1 MKGKTIIELTNVK
14 TKETEKLEDNN
25 LVTDV
30 VEKILTLNP
39 NGLVTN
45 INRETFY
52 PIVEKILGGIM
63 LFKDRITEDKAT
75 SFISTSNECVG
86 YAGQGEGVQDNPFQ
100 GSFNKQESK
109 ATSNG
114 YKFVWDFATSKANG
128 KISSVC
134 LTNAKAGDGYFGTKQ
149 DESTNRIILGKY
161 KYKLNSDD
169 KEMKKKYVNAVE
181 ANFEENYIVSIIPE
195 SDHLRIVKTREPLL
209 NFRLSDDLTF
219 LKEKPLK
226 ETKIRYK
233 KSYGTYGVCIYAD
246 SENYYFLKAEVRSGN
261 TNVTKLKIKKQD
273 LSFEESE
280 FTLENVSVDRL
291 GSYSL
296 EYYDYYRNIKS
307 VLRDGYVYAVN
318 NDDKYI
324 VKFAIN
330 NPVDVTKI
338 DVKFTLKTGTV
349 SNHTTGTTMYL
360 LGDMIIGTNF
370 TIDKN
375 DKVTE
380 IAQSDLSTIECIPL
394 SYGPFLLGYFGNG
407 ESSGDKYLRK
417 VLYLITPYSA
427 TINNLSKTVEKTAD
441 KTMKITYYLTGGK

>member
-1 MKGKTIIELTNVK
+1 MKGKTIIELTDVK
-14 TKETEKLEDNN
+14 TKKKEVLKDDN

-30 VEKILTLNP
+30 LEKILTLNP
-39 NGLVTN
+39 NGLLTN
-45 INRETFY
+45 INKDTFY
-52 PIVEKILGGIM
+52 PIVEKIVGGIL
-63 LFKDRITEDKAT
+63 LFKDKITEDKNT
-75 SFISTSNECVG
+75 SFVSTSNECIG
-86 YAGQGEGVQDNPFQ
+86 YAGQVEGVQENPLQ

-114 YKFVWDFATSKANG
+114 YKFVWDFGTSKANG

-134 LTNAKAGDGYFGTKQ
+134 LTNAKAGGGYFGTKSNG
-149 DESTNRIILGKY
+149 ETNRIKLGEDKY
-161 KYKLNSDD
+161 FIKNTDT
-169 KEMKKKYVNAVE
+169 EMKKKYVNVVE
-181 ANFEENYIVSIIPE
+181 ANFEENYIVSIVPE
-195 SDHLRIVKTREPLL
+195 SDHLRIIKSREPLL
-209 NFRLSDDLTF
+209 NFRLDDSLSF
-219 LKEKPLK
+219 LNEKNTT
-226 ETKIRYK
+226 ETKIKYK
-233 KSYGTYGVCIYAD
+233 KSYGTYGVCIYVDA
-246 SENYYFLKAEVRSGN
+246 ENYYLLKTSTSGGN
-261 TNVTKLKIKKQD
+261 TNVTKLKINKANN
-273 LSFEESE
+273 SIEETE
-280 FTLENVSVDRL
+280 FTLENVKIENI

-296 EYYDYYRNIKS
+296 DYDYYRTIKS
-307 VLRDGYVYAVN
+307 VLRGGYVYAVST
-318 NDDKYI
+318 DEKYV

-338 DVKFTLKTGTV
+338 EPKFTLKTGSV
-349 SNHTTGTTMYL
+349 SSHTTGCGMYI

-394 SYGPFLLGYFGNG
+394 SYGPFLLGYFANG

>member
-1 MKGKTIIELTNVK
+1 MKGKTIIELIDVK
-14 TKETEKLEDNN
+14 TKKKEILKDDN

-30 VEKILTLNP
+30 LEKILTLNP
-39 NGLVTN
+39 NGLLTN
-45 INRETFY
+45 INKDTFY
-52 PIVEKILGGIM
+52 PIVEKIVGGIL
-63 LFKDRITEDKAT
+63 LFKDKITEDKNT
-75 SFISTSNECVG
+75 SFVSTSNECIG
-86 YAGQGEGVQDNPFQ
+86 YAGQVEGVQENPLQ

-114 YKFVWDFATSKANG
+114 YKFVWDFGTSKANG

-134 LTNAKAGDGYFGTKQ
+134 LTNAKAGGGYFGTKSNG
-149 DESTNRIILGKY
+149 ETNRIKLGEDKY
-161 KYKLNSDD
+161 LIKNTDT
-169 KEMKKKYVNAVE
+169 EMKKKYVNVVE
-181 ANFEENYIVSIIPE
+181 ANFEENYIVSIVPE
-195 SDHLRIVKTREPLL
+195 SDHLRIIKSREPLL
-209 NFRLSDDLTF
+209 NFRLDDSLSF
-219 LKEKPLK
+219 LNEKNMT
-226 ETKIRYK
+226 ETKIKYK
-233 KSYGTYGVCIYAD
+233 KSYGTYGVCIYVDA
-246 SENYYFLKAEVRSGN
+246 ENYYLLKTSTSGGN
-261 TNVTKLKIKKQD
+261 TNVTKLKINKANN
-273 LSFEESE
+273 SIEETE
-280 FTLENVSVDRL
+280 FTLENVKIENI

-296 EYYDYYRNIKS
+296 DYDYYRTIKS
-307 VLRDGYVYAVN
+307 VLRGGYVYAVST
-318 NDDKYI
+318 DEKYI

-338 DVKFTLKTGTV
+338 EPKFTLKTGSV
-349 SNHTTGTTMYL
+349 SSHTTGCGMYI

-394 SYGPFLLGYFGNG
+394 SYGPFLLGYFANG

>member
-1 MKGKTIIELTNVK
+1 MKGKTIIELTDVK
-14 TKETEKLEDNN
+14 TKKKEVLKDGN

-30 VEKILTLNP
+30 LEKILTLNP
-39 NGLVTN
+39 NGLLTN
-45 INRETFY
+45 INKDTFY
-52 PIVEKILGGIM
+52 PIVEKIVGGIL
-63 LFKDRITEDKAT
+63 LFKDKITEDKNT
-75 SFISTSNECVG
+75 SFVTTSNECIG
-86 YAGQGEGVQDNPFQ
+86 YAGQVEGVQENSLQ

-114 YKFVWDFATSKANG
+114 YKFVWDFGTSKANG

-134 LTNAKAGDGYFGTKQ
+134 LTNAKAGGGYFGTKSNG
-149 DESTNRIILGKY
+149 ETNRIKLGEDKY
-161 KYKLNSDD
+161 LIKNTDT
-169 KEMKKKYVNAVE
+169 EMKKKYVNVVE
-181 ANFEENYIVSIIPE
+181 ANFEENYIVSIVPE
-195 SDHLRIVKTREPLL
+195 SDHLRIIKSREPLL
-209 NFRLSDDLTF
+209 NFRLDDSLSF
-219 LKEKPLK
+219 LNEKNIT
-226 ETKIRYK
+226 ETKIKYK
-233 KSYGTYGVCIYAD
+233 KSYGTYGVCIYVD
-246 SENYYFLKAEVRSGN
+246 TENYYLLKTSTSGGN
-261 TNVTKLKIKKQD
+261 TNVTKLKINKANN
-273 LSFEESE
+273 SIEETE
-280 FTLENVSVDRL
+280 FTLENVKIENI
-291 GSYSL
+291 GGYSL
-296 EYYDYYRNIKS
+296 DYDYYRTIKS
-307 VLRDGYVYAVN
+307 VLRGGYVYAVST
-318 NDDKYI
+318 DEKYV

-338 DVKFTLKTGTV
+338 EPKFTLKTGSV
-349 SNHTTGTTMYL
+349 SSHTTGCGMYI

-394 SYGPFLLGYFGNG
+394 SYGPFLLGYFANG

>member
-1 MKGKTIIELTNVK
+1 MKGKTIIELTDVK
-14 TKETEKLEDNN
+14 TKKKEVLKDDN

-30 VEKILTLNP
+30 LEKILTLNP
-39 NGLVTN
+39 NGLLTN
-45 INRETFY
+45 INKDTFY
-52 PIVEKILGGIM
+52 PIVEKIVGGIL
-63 LFKDRITEDKAT
+63 LFKDKITEDKNT
-75 SFISTSNECVG
+75 SFVSTSNECIG
-86 YAGQGEGVQDNPFQ
+86 YAGQVEGVQENPLQ

-114 YKFVWDFATSKANG
+114 YKFVWDFGTSKANG

-134 LTNAKAGDGYFGTKQ
+134 LTNAKAGGGYFGIKSNG
-149 DESTNRIILGKY
+149 ETNRIKLGEDKY
-161 KYKLNSDD
+161 LIKNTDT
-169 KEMKKKYVNAVE
+169 EMKKKYVNVVE
-181 ANFEENYIVSIIPE
+181 ANFEENYIVSIVPE
-195 SDHLRIVKTREPLL
+195 SDHLRIIKSREPLL
-209 NFRLSDDLTF
+209 NFRLDDSLSF
-219 LKEKPLK
+219 LNEKNIT
-226 ETKIRYK
+226 ETKIKYK
-233 KSYGTYGVCIYAD
+233 KSYGTYGVCIYVDA
-246 SENYYFLKAEVRSGN
+246 ENYYLLKTSTSGGN
-261 TNVTKLKIKKQD
+261 TNVTKLKINKANN
-273 LSFEESE
+273 SIEETE
-280 FTLENVSVDRL
+280 FILENVKIENI

-296 EYYDYYRNIKS
+296 DYDYYRTIKS
-307 VLRDGYVYAVN
+307 VLRGGYVYAVST
-318 NDDKYI
+318 DEKYV

-338 DVKFTLKTGTV
+338 EPKFTLKTGSV
-349 SNHTTGTTMYL
+349 SSHTTGCGMYI

-394 SYGPFLLGYFGNG
+394 SYGPFLLGYFANG

>member
-1 MKGKTIIELTNVK
+1 MKGKTIIELTDVK
-14 TKETEKLEDNN
+14 TKKKEVLKDGN

-30 VEKILTLNP
+30 LEKILTLNP
-39 NGLVTN
+39 NGLLTN
-45 INRETFY
+45 INKDTFY
-52 PIVEKILGGIM
+52 PVVEKIVGGIL
-63 LFKDRITEDKAT
+63 LFKDKITEDKNT
-75 SFISTSNECVG
+75 SFVSTSNECIG
-86 YAGQGEGVQDNPFQ
+86 YAGQVEGVQENSLQ

-114 YKFVWDFATSKANG
+114 YKFVWDFGTSKANG

-134 LTNAKAGDGYFGTKQ
+134 LTNAKAGGGYFGTKSN
-149 DESTNRIILGKY
+149 DETNRIKLGEDKY
-161 KYKLNSDD
+161 LIKNTDT
-169 KEMKKKYVNAVE
+169 EMKKKYVNVVE
-181 ANFEENYIVSIIPE
+181 ANFEENYIVSIVPE
-195 SDHLRIVKTREPLL
+195 SDYLRIIKSREPLL
-209 NFRLSDDLTF
+209 NFKLDDSLSF
-219 LKEKPLK
+219 LNEKNIT
-226 ETKIRYK
+226 ETKIKYK
-233 KSYGTYGVCIYAD
+233 KSYGTYGVCIYVDA
-246 SENYYFLKAEVRSGN
+246 ENYYLLKTSTSGGN
-261 TNVTKLKIKKQD
+261 TNVTKLKINKANN
-273 LSFEESE
+273 SIEETE
-280 FTLENVSVDRL
+280 FTLENVKIENI

-296 EYYDYYRNIKS
+296 DYDYYRTIKS
-307 VLRDGYVYAVN
+307 VLRGGYVYAVST
-318 NDDKYI
+318 DEKYV

-338 DVKFTLKTGTV
+338 EPKFTLKTGSV
-349 SNHTTGTTMYL
+349 SSHTTGCGMYI

-394 SYGPFLLGYFGNG
+394 SYGPFLLGYFANG

>member
-1 MKGKTIIELTNVK
+1 MKGKTIIELTDVK
-14 TKETEKLEDNN
+14 TKKKEVLKDYN

-30 VEKILTLNP
+30 LEKILTLNP
-39 NGLVTN
+39 NGLLTN
-45 INRETFY
+45 INKDTFY
-52 PIVEKILGGIM
+52 PIVEKIVGGIL
-63 LFKDRITEDKAT
+63 LFKDKITEDKNT
-75 SFISTSNECVG
+75 SFVSTSNECIG
-86 YAGQGEGVQDNPFQ
+86 YAGQVEGVQENPLQ

-114 YKFVWDFATSKANG
+114 YKFVWDFGTSKANG

-134 LTNAKAGDGYFGTKQ
+134 LTNAKAGGGYFGTKSNG
-149 DESTNRIILGKY
+149 ETNRIKLGEDKY
-161 KYKLNSDD
+161 LIKNTDT
-169 KEMKKKYVNAVE
+169 EMKKKYVNVVE
-181 ANFEENYIVSIIPE
+181 ANFEENYIVSIVPE
-195 SDHLRIVKTREPLL
+195 SDYLRIIKSREPLL
-209 NFRLSDDLTF
+209 NFRLDDSLSF
-219 LKEKPLK
+219 LAEKNIT
-226 ETKIRYK
+226 ETKIKYK
-233 KSYGTYGVCIYAD
+233 KSYGTYGVCIYVDA
-246 SENYYFLKAEVRSGN
+246 ENYYLLKTSTSGGN
-261 TNVTKLKIKKQD
+261 TNVTKLKIKKANN
-273 LSFEESE
+273 STEETE
-280 FTLENVSVDRL
+280 FTLENVKIENI

-296 EYYDYYRNIKS
+296 DYDYYRTIKS
-307 VLRDGYVYAVN
+307 VLRGGYVYAVST
-318 NDDKYI
+318 DEKYV

-338 DVKFTLKTGTV
+338 EPKFTLKTGSV
-349 SNHTTGTTMYL
+349 SSHTTGCGMYI

-380 IAQSDLSTIECIPL
+380 IAQSDLSTVECIPL
-394 SYGPFLLGYFGNG
+394 SYGPFLLGYFANG

>member
-1 MKGKTIIELTNVK
+1 MKGKTIIELIDVK
-14 TKETEKLEDNN
+14 TKKKEVLKDDN

-30 VEKILTLNP
+30 LEKILTLNP
-39 NGLVTN
+39 NGLLTN
-45 INRETFY
+45 INKDTFY
-52 PIVEKILGGIM
+52 PIVEKIVGGIL
-63 LFKDRITEDKAT
+63 LFKDKITEDKNT
-75 SFISTSNECVG
+75 SFVSTSNECIG
-86 YAGQGEGVQDNPFQ
+86 YAGQVEGVQENPLQ

-114 YKFVWDFATSKANG
+114 YKFVWDFGTSKANG

-134 LTNAKAGDGYFGTKQ
+134 LTNAKAGGGYFGTKSNG
-149 DESTNRIILGKY
+149 ETNRIRLGEDKY
-161 KYKLNSDD
+161 LIKDTD
-169 KEMKKKYVNAVE
+169 TEMKKKYVNVVE
-181 ANFEENYIVSIIPE
+181 ANFEENYIVSIVPE
-195 SDHLRIVKTREPLL
+195 SDHLRIIKSREPLL
-209 NFRLSDDLTF
+209 NFRLDDSLSF
-219 LKEKPLK
+219 LSEKNIT
-226 ETKIRYK
+226 ETKIKYK
-233 KSYGTYGVCIYAD
+233 KSYGTYGVCIYVDA
-246 SENYYFLKAEVRSGN
+246 ENYYLLKTSTSGGN
-261 TNVTKLKIKKQD
+261 TNVTKLKINKANN
-273 LSFEESE
+273 SIEETE
-280 FTLENVSVDRL
+280 FTLENVKIENI

-296 EYYDYYRNIKS
+296 DYDYYRTIKS
-307 VLRDGYVYAVN
+307 VLRGGYVYAVST
-318 NDDKYI
+318 DEKYV

-338 DVKFTLKTGTV
+338 EPKFTLKTGSV
-349 SNHTTGTTMYL
+349 SSHTTGCGMYI

-394 SYGPFLLGYFGNG
+394 SYGPFLLGYFANG

>member
-1 MKGKTIIELTNVK
+1 MKGKTIIELTDVK
-14 TKETEKLEDNN
+14 TKKKEVLKDDN

-30 VEKILTLNP
+30 LEKILTLNP
-39 NGLVTN
+39 NGLLTN
-45 INRETFY
+45 INKDTFY
-52 PIVEKILGGIM
+52 PIVEKIVGGIL
-63 LFKDRITEDKAT
+63 LFKDKITEDKNT
-75 SFISTSNECVG
+75 SFVSTSNECIG
-86 YAGQGEGVQDNPFQ
+86 YAGQVEGVQENPLQ

-114 YKFVWDFATSKANG
+114 YKFVWDFGTSKANG

-134 LTNAKAGDGYFGTKQ
+134 LTNAKAGGGYFGTKSNG
-149 DESTNRIILGKY
+149 ETNRIKLGEDKY
-161 KYKLNSDD
+161 LIKNTDT
-169 KEMKKKYVNAVE
+169 EMKKKYVNVVE
-181 ANFEENYIVSIIPE
+181 ANFEENYIVSIVPE
-195 SDHLRIVKTREPLL
+195 SDHLRIIKSREPLL
-209 NFRLSDDLTF
+209 NFRLDDSLSF
-219 LKEKPLK
+219 LAEKNIT
-226 ETKIRYK
+226 ETKIKYK
-233 KSYGTYGVCIYAD
+233 KSYGTYGVCIYVDA
-246 SENYYFLKAEVRSGN
+246 ENYYLLKTSTNGGN
-261 TNVTKLKIKKQD
+261 TNVTKLKINKANN
-273 LSFEESE
+273 SIEETE
-280 FTLENVSVDRL
+280 FTLENVKIENI
-291 GSYSL
+291 GAYSL
-296 EYYDYYRNIKS
+296 DYDYYRTIKS
-307 VLRDGYVYAVN
+307 VLRGGYVYAVST
-318 NDDKYI
+318 DEKYV

-338 DVKFTLKTGTV
+338 EPKFTLKTGSV
-349 SNHTTGTTMYL
+349 SSHTTGCGMYI

-394 SYGPFLLGYFGNG
+394 SYGPFLLGYFANG

>member
-1 MKGKTIIELTNVK
+1 MKGKTIIELTDVK
-14 TKETEKLEDNN
+14 TKKKEVLKDDN

-30 VEKILTLNP
+30 LEKILTLNP
-39 NGLVTN
+39 NGLLTN
-45 INRETFY
+45 INKDTFY
-52 PIVEKILGGIM
+52 PIVEKIVGGIL
-63 LFKDRITEDKAT
+63 LFKDKITEDKNT
-75 SFISTSNECVG
+75 SFVSTSNECIG
-86 YAGQGEGVQDNPFQ
+86 YAGQVEGVQENPLQ

-114 YKFVWDFATSKANG
+114 YKFVWDFGTSKANG

-134 LTNAKAGDGYFGTKQ
+134 LTNAKAGGGYFGTKSNG
-149 DESTNRIILGKY
+149 ETNRIKLGEDKY
-161 KYKLNSDD
+161 LIKNTDT
-169 KEMKKKYVNAVE
+169 EMKKKYVNVVE
-181 ANFEENYIVSIIPE
+181 ANFEENYIVSIVPE
-195 SDHLRIVKTREPLL
+195 SDNLRIIKSREPLL
-209 NFRLSDDLTF
+209 NFRLDDSLSF
-219 LKEKPLK
+219 LDEKNIT
-226 ETKIRYK
+226 ETKIKYK
-233 KSYGTYGVCIYAD
+233 KSYGTYGVCIYVDA
-246 SENYYFLKAEVRSGN
+246 ENYYLLKTSTSGGN
-261 TNVTKLKIKKQD
+261 TNVTKLKINKANN
-273 LSFEESE
+273 SIEETE
-280 FTLENVSVDRL
+280 FTLENVKIENI

-296 EYYDYYRNIKS
+296 DYDYYRTIKS
-307 VLRDGYVYAVN
+307 VLRGGYVYAVST
-318 NDDKYI
+318 DEKYV

-338 DVKFTLKTGTV
+338 EPKFTLKTGSV
-349 SNHTTGTTMYL
+349 SSHTTGCGMYI

-375 DKVTE
+375 DTVTE

-394 SYGPFLLGYFGNG
+394 SYGPFLLGYFANG

>member
-1 MKGKTIIELTNVK
+1 MKGKTIIELTDVK
-14 TKETEKLEDNN
+14 TKKKEVLKDGN

-30 VEKILTLNP
+30 LEKILTLNP
-39 NGLVTN
+39 NGLLTN
-45 INRETFY
+45 INKDTFY
-52 PIVEKILGGIM
+52 PVVEKIVGGIL
-63 LFKDRITEDKAT
+63 LFKDKITEDKNT
-75 SFISTSNECVG
+75 SFVSTSNECIG
-86 YAGQGEGVQDNPFQ
+86 YAGQVEGVQENSLQ

-114 YKFVWDFATSKANG
+114 YKFVWDFGTSKANG

-134 LTNAKAGDGYFGTKQ
+134 LTNAKAGGGYFGTKSNG
-149 DESTNRIILGKY
+149 ETNRIKLGEDKY
-161 KYKLNSDD
+161 LIKNTDT
-169 KEMKKKYVNAVE
+169 EMKKKYVNVVE
-181 ANFEENYIVSIIPE
+181 ANFEENYIVSIVPE
-195 SDHLRIVKTREPLL
+195 SDYLRIIKSREPLL
-209 NFRLSDDLTF
+209 NFKLDDSLSF
-219 LKEKPLK
+219 LNEKNIT
-226 ETKIRYK
+226 ETKIKYK
-233 KSYGTYGVCIYAD
+233 KSYGTYGVCIYVDA
-246 SENYYFLKAEVRSGN
+246 ENYYLLKTSTSGGN
-261 TNVTKLKIKKQD
+261 TNVTKLKINKANN
-273 LSFEESE
+273 SIEETE
-280 FTLENVSVDRL
+280 FTLENVKIENI

-296 EYYDYYRNIKS
+296 DYDYYRTIKS
-307 VLRDGYVYAVN
+307 VLRGGYVYAVST
-318 NDDKYI
+318 DEKYV

-338 DVKFTLKTGTV
+338 EPKFTLKTGSV
-349 SNHTTGTTMYL
+349 SSHTTGCGMYI

-394 SYGPFLLGYFGNG
+394 SYGPFLLGYFANG

>member
-1 MKGKTIIELTNVK
+1 MKGKTIIELTDVK
-14 TKETEKLEDNN
+14 TKKKEVLKDGN

-30 VEKILTLNP
+30 LEKILTLNP
-39 NGLVTN
+39 NGLLTN
-45 INRETFY
+45 INKDTFY
-52 PIVEKILGGIM
+52 PIVEKIVGGIL
-63 LFKDRITEDKAT
+63 LFKDKITEDKNT
-75 SFISTSNECVG
+75 SFVTTSNECIG
-86 YAGQGEGVQDNPFQ
+86 YAGQVEGVQENSLQ

-114 YKFVWDFATSKANG
+114 YKFVWDFGTSKANG

-134 LTNAKAGDGYFGTKQ
+134 LTNAKAGGGYFGTKSNG
-149 DESTNRIILGKY
+149 ETNRIKLGEDKY
-161 KYKLNSDD
+161 LIKNTDT
-169 KEMKKKYVNAVE
+169 EMKKKYVNVVE
-181 ANFEENYIVSIIPE
+181 ANFEENYIVSIVPE
-195 SDHLRIVKTREPLL
+195 SDYLRIIKSREPLL
-209 NFRLSDDLTF
+209 NFRLDDSLSF
-219 LKEKPLK
+219 LNEKNIT
-226 ETKIRYK
+226 ETKIKYK
-233 KSYGTYGVCIYAD
+233 KSYGTYGVCVYVEA
-246 SENYYFLKAEVRSGN
+246 ENYYLLKTSTSGGN
-261 TNVTKLKIKKQD
+261 TNVTKLKINKANN
-273 LSFEESE
+273 SIEETE
-280 FTLENVSVDRL
+280 FTLENVKIENI

-296 EYYDYYRNIKS
+296 DYDYYRTIKS
-307 VLRDGYVYAVN
+307 VLRGGYVYAVST
-318 NDDKYI
+318 DEKYV

-338 DVKFTLKTGTV
+338 EPKFTLKTGSV
-349 SNHTTGTTMYL
+349 SSHTTGCGMYI

-394 SYGPFLLGYFGNG
+394 SYGPFLLGYFANG

>member
-1 MKGKTIIELTNVK
+1 MKGKTIIELTDVK
-14 TKETEKLEDNN
+14 TKKKEVLKDDN

-30 VEKILTLNP
+30 LEKILTLNP
-39 NGLVTN
+39 NGLLTN
-45 INRETFY
+45 INKDTFY
-52 PIVEKILGGIM
+52 PIVEKIVGGIL
-63 LFKDRITEDKAT
+63 LFKDKITEDKNT
-75 SFISTSNECVG
+75 SFVSTSNECIG
-86 YAGQGEGVQDNPFQ
+86 YAGQVEGVQENPLQ

-114 YKFVWDFATSKANG
+114 YKFVWDFGTSKANG

-134 LTNAKAGDGYFGTKQ
+134 LTNAKAGGGYFGTKS
-149 DESTNRIILGKY
+149 DGKTNRIKLGEDKY
-161 KYKLNSDD
+161 LIKNTDT
-169 KEMKKKYVNAVE
+169 EMKKKYVNVVE
-181 ANFEENYIVSIIPE
+181 ANFEENYIVSIVPE
-195 SDHLRIVKTREPLL
+195 SDHLRIIKSREPLL
-209 NFRLSDDLTF
+209 NFRLDDSLSF
-219 LKEKPLK
+219 LNEKNIT
-226 ETKIRYK
+226 ETKIKYK
-233 KSYGTYGVCIYAD
+233 KSYGTYGVCIYVDA
-246 SENYYFLKAEVRSGN
+246 ENYYLLKTSTSGGN
-261 TNVTKLKIKKQD
+261 TNVTKLKINKANN
-273 LSFEESE
+273 SIEETE
-280 FTLENVSVDRL
+280 FTLENVKIENI

-296 EYYDYYRNIKS
+296 DYDYYRTIKS
-307 VLRDGYVYAVN
+307 VLRGGYVYAVST
-318 NDDKYI
+318 DEKYV

-338 DVKFTLKTGTV
+338 EPKFTLKTGSV
-349 SNHTTGTTMYL
+349 SSHTTGCGMYI

-394 SYGPFLLGYFGNG
+394 SYGPFLLGYFANG

>member
-1 MKGKTIIELTNVK
+1 MKGKTIIELTDVK
-14 TKETEKLEDNN
+14 TKKKEVLKDDN

-30 VEKILTLNP
+30 LEKILTLNP
-39 NGLVTN
+39 NGLLTN
-45 INRETFY
+45 INKDTFY
-52 PIVEKILGGIM
+52 PIVEKIVGGIL
-63 LFKDRITEDKAT
+63 LFKDKITEDKNT
-75 SFISTSNECVG
+75 SFISTSNECIG
-86 YAGQGEGVQDNPFQ
+86 YAGQVEGVQENPLQ

-114 YKFVWDFATSKANG
+114 YKFVWDFGTSKANG

-134 LTNAKAGDGYFGTKQ
+134 LTNAKAGGGYFGTKSNG
-149 DESTNRIILGKY
+149 ETNRIKLGEDKY
-161 KYKLNSDD
+161 LIKDTD
-169 KEMKKKYVNAVE
+169 TEMKKKYVNVVE
-181 ANFEENYIVSIIPE
+181 ANFEENYIVSIVPE
-195 SDHLRIVKTREPLL
+195 SDHLRIIKSREPLL
-209 NFRLSDDLTF
+209 NFRLDDSLSF
-219 LKEKPLK
+219 LDEKNIT
-226 ETKIRYK
+226 ETKIKYK
-233 KSYGTYGVCIYAD
+233 KSYGTYGVCIYVDA
-246 SENYYFLKAEVRSGN
+246 ENYYLLKTSTSGGN
-261 TNVTKLKIKKQD
+261 TNVTKLKINKANN
-273 LSFEESE
+273 SIEETE
-280 FTLENVSVDRL
+280 FTLENVKIENI
-291 GSYSL
+291 GGYSL
-296 EYYDYYRNIKS
+296 DYDYYRTIKS
-307 VLRDGYVYAVN
+307 VLRGGYVYAVST
-318 NDDKYI
+318 DEKYI

-338 DVKFTLKTGTV
+338 EPKFTLKTGSV
-349 SNHTTGTTMYL
+349 SSHTTGCGMYI

-394 SYGPFLLGYFGNG
+394 SYGPFLLGYFANG

>member
-1 MKGKTIIELTNVK
+1 MKGKTIIELTDVK
-14 TKETEKLEDNN
+14 TKKKEVLKDDN

-30 VEKILTLNP
+30 LEKILTLNP
-39 NGLVTN
+39 NGLLTN
-45 INRETFY
+45 INKDAFY
-52 PIVEKILGGIM
+52 PIVEKIVGGIL
-63 LFKDRITEDKAT
+63 LFKDKITEDKNT
-75 SFISTSNECVG
+75 SFVSTSNECIG
-86 YAGQGEGVQDNPFQ
+86 YAGQVEGVQENPLQ

-114 YKFVWDFATSKANG
+114 YKFVWDFGTSKANG

-134 LTNAKAGDGYFGTKQ
+134 LTNAKAGGGYFGTKSNG
-149 DESTNRIILGKY
+149 ETNRIKLGEDKY
-161 KYKLNSDD
+161 LIKNTDT
-169 KEMKKKYVNAVE
+169 EMKKKYVNVVE
-181 ANFEENYIVSIIPE
+181 ANFEENYIVSIVPE
-195 SDHLRIVKTREPLL
+195 SDHLRIIKSREPLL
-209 NFRLSDDLTF
+209 NFRLDDSLSF
-219 LKEKPLK
+219 LNEKNIT
-226 ETKIRYK
+226 ETKIKYK
-233 KSYGTYGVCIYAD
+233 KSYGTYGVCVYVDA
-246 SENYYFLKAEVRSGN
+246 ENYYLLKTSTSGGN
-261 TNVTKLKIKKQD
+261 TNVTKLKINKANN
-273 LSFEESE
+273 SIEETE
-280 FTLENVSVDRL
+280 FTLENVKIENI

-296 EYYDYYRNIKS
+296 DYDYYRTIKS
-307 VLRDGYVYAVN
+307 VLRGGYVYAVST
-318 NDDKYI
+318 DEKYV

-338 DVKFTLKTGTV
+338 EPKFTLKTGSV
-349 SNHTTGTTMYL
+349 SSHTTGCGMYI

-380 IAQSDLSTIECIPL
+380 IVQSDLSTIECIPL
-394 SYGPFLLGYFGNG
+394 SYGPFLLGYFANG

>member
-1 MKGKTIIELTNVK
+1 MKGKTIIELIDVK
-14 TKETEKLEDNN
+14 TKKKEVLKEDN

-30 VEKILTLNP
+30 LEKILTLNP
-39 NGLVTN
+39 NGLLTN
-45 INRETFY
+45 INKDTFY
-52 PIVEKILGGIM
+52 PIVEKIVGGIL
-63 LFKDRITEDKAT
+63 LFKDKITEDKNT
-75 SFISTSNECVG
+75 SFVSTSNECIG
-86 YAGQGEGVQDNPFQ
+86 YAGQVEGVQENPLQ

-114 YKFVWDFATSKANG
+114 YKFVWDFGTSKANG

-134 LTNAKAGDGYFGTKQ
+134 LTNAKAGGGYFGTKSNG
-149 DESTNRIILGKY
+149 ETNRIKLGEDKY
-161 KYKLNSDD
+161 LIKNTDT
-169 KEMKKKYVNAVE
+169 EMKKKYVNVVE
-181 ANFEENYIVSIIPE
+181 ANFEENYIVSIVPE
-195 SDHLRIVKTREPLL
+195 SDYLRIIKSREPLL
-209 NFRLSDDLTF
+209 NFRLDDSLSF
-219 LKEKPLK
+219 LDEKNIT
-226 ETKIRYK
+226 ETKIKYK
-233 KSYGTYGVCIYAD
+233 KSYGTYGVCIYVDA
-246 SENYYFLKAEVRSGN
+246 ENYYLLKTSTSGGN
-261 TNVTKLKIKKQD
+261 TNVTKLKINKANN
-273 LSFEESE
+273 SIEETE
-280 FTLENVSVDRL
+280 FTLENVKIENI
-291 GSYSL
+291 GGYSL
-296 EYYDYYRNIKS
+296 DYDYYRTIKS
-307 VLRDGYVYAVN
+307 VLRGGYVYAVST
-318 NDDKYI
+318 DEKYI

-338 DVKFTLKTGTV
+338 EAKFTLKTGSV
-349 SNHTTGTTMYL
+349 SSHTTGCGMYI

-394 SYGPFLLGYFGNG
+394 SYGPFLLGYFANG

>member
-1 MKGKTIIELTNVK
+1 MKGKTIIELTDVK
-14 TKETEKLEDNN
+14 TKKKEVLKDDN

-30 VEKILTLNP
+30 LEKILTLNP
-39 NGLVTN
+39 NGLLTN
-45 INRETFY
+45 INKDTFY
-52 PIVEKILGGIM
+52 PIVEKIVGGIL
-63 LFKDRITEDKAT
+63 LFKDKITEDKNT
-75 SFISTSNECVG
+75 SFVSTSNECIG
-86 YAGQGEGVQDNPFQ
+86 YAGQVEGVQENPLQ

-114 YKFVWDFATSKANG
+114 YKFVWDFGTSKANG

-134 LTNAKAGDGYFGTKQ
+134 LTNAKAGGGYFGTKSNG
-149 DESTNRIILGKY
+149 ETNRIKLGEDKY
-161 KYKLNSDD
+161 LIKDTD
-169 KEMKKKYVNAVE
+169 TEMKKKYVNVVE
-181 ANFEENYIVSIIPE
+181 SNFEENYIVSIVPE
-195 SDHLRIVKTREPLL
+195 SDHLRIIKSREPLL
-209 NFRLSDDLTF
+209 NFRLDDSLSF
-219 LKEKPLK
+219 LAEKNIT
-226 ETKIRYK
+226 ETKIKYK
-233 KSYGTYGVCIYAD
+233 KSYGTYGVCIYVDA
-246 SENYYFLKAEVRSGN
+246 ENYYLLKTSTSGGN
-261 TNVTKLKIKKQD
+261 TNVTKLKINKANN
-273 LSFEESE
+273 SIEETE
-280 FTLENVSVDRL
+280 FTLENVKIENI
-291 GSYSL
+291 GAYSL
-296 EYYDYYRNIKS
+296 DYDYYRTIKS
-307 VLRDGYVYAVN
+307 VLRGGYVYAVST
-318 NDDKYI
+318 DEKYV

-338 DVKFTLKTGTV
+338 EPKFTLKTGSV
-349 SNHTTGTTMYL
+349 SSHTTGCGMYI

-394 SYGPFLLGYFGNG
+394 SYGPFLLGYFANG

>member
-1 MKGKTIIELTNVK
+1 MKGKTIIELTDVK
-14 TKETEKLEDNN
+14 TKKKEVLKDDN

-30 VEKILTLNP
+30 LEKILTLNP
-39 NGLVTN
+39 NGLLTN
-45 INRETFY
+45 INKDTFY
-52 PIVEKILGGIM
+52 PIVENIVGGIL
-63 LFKDRITEDKAT
+63 LFKDKITEDKNT
-75 SFISTSNECVG
+75 SFVSTSNECIG
-86 YAGQGEGVQDNPFQ
+86 YAGQVEGVQENPLQ

-114 YKFVWDFATSKANG
+114 YKFVWDFGTSKANG

-134 LTNAKAGDGYFGTKQ
+134 LTNAKAGGGYFGTKSNG
-149 DESTNRIILGKY
+149 ETNRIKLGEDKY
-161 KYKLNSDD
+161 LIKNTDT
-169 KEMKKKYVNAVE
+169 EMKKKYVNVVE
-181 ANFEENYIVSIIPE
+181 ANFEENYIVSIVPE
-195 SDHLRIVKTREPLL
+195 SDHLRIIKSREPLL
-209 NFRLSDDLTF
+209 NFRLDDSLSF
-219 LKEKPLK
+219 LSEKNIT
-226 ETKIRYK
+226 ETKIKYK
-233 KSYGTYGVCIYAD
+233 KSYGTYGVCIYVDA
-246 SENYYFLKAEVRSGN
+246 ENYYLLKTSTSGGN
-261 TNVTKLKIKKQD
+261 TNVTKLKINKANN
-273 LSFEESE
+273 SIEETE
-280 FTLENVSVDRL
+280 FTLENVKIENI
-291 GSYSL
+291 GGYSL
-296 EYYDYYRNIKS
+296 DYDYYRTIKS
-307 VLRDGYVYAVN
+307 VLRGGYVYAVST
-318 NDDKYI
+318 DEKYV

-338 DVKFTLKTGTV
+338 EPKFTLKTGSV
-349 SNHTTGTTMYL
+349 SSHTTGCGMYI

-394 SYGPFLLGYFGNG
+394 SYGPFLLGYFANG

>member
-1 MKGKTIIELTNVK
+1 MKGKTIIELTDVK
-14 TKETEKLEDNN
+14 TKKKEVLKDDN
-25 LVTDV
+25 LVTNV
-30 VEKILTLNP
+30 LEKILTLNP
-39 NGLVTN
+39 NGLLTN
-45 INRETFY
+45 INKDTFY
-52 PIVEKILGGIM
+52 PIVEKIVGGIL
-63 LFKDRITEDKAT
+63 LFKDKITEDKNT
-75 SFISTSNECVG
+75 SFVSTSNECIG
-86 YAGQGEGVQDNPFQ
+86 YAGQVEGVQENSLQ

-114 YKFVWDFATSKANG
+114 YKFVWDFGTSKANG

-134 LTNAKAGDGYFGTKQ
+134 LTNAKAGGGYFGTKSNG
-149 DESTNRIILGKY
+149 ETNRIKLGEDKY
-161 KYKLNSDD
+161 LIKNTDT
-169 KEMKKKYVNAVE
+169 EMKKKYVNVVE
-181 ANFEENYIVSIIPE
+181 ANFEENYIVSIVPE
-195 SDHLRIVKTREPLL
+195 SDYLRIIKSREPLL
-209 NFRLSDDLTF
+209 NFRLDDSLSF
-219 LKEKPLK
+219 LNEKNIT
-226 ETKIRYK
+226 ETKIKYK
-233 KSYGTYGVCIYAD
+233 KSYGTYGVCVYVDA
-246 SENYYFLKAEVRSGN
+246 ENYYLLKTSTSGGN
-261 TNVTKLKIKKQD
+261 TNVTKLKINKANN
-273 LSFEESE
+273 STEETE
-280 FTLENVSVDRL
+280 FTLENVKIENI

-296 EYYDYYRNIKS
+296 DYDYYRTIKS
-307 VLRDGYVYAVN
+307 VLRGGYVYAVST
-318 NDDKYI
+318 DEKYI

-338 DVKFTLKTGTV
+338 EPKFTLKTGSV
-349 SNHTTGTTMYL
+349 SSHTTGCGMYI

-394 SYGPFLLGYFGNG
+394 SYGPFLLGYFANG

>member
-1 MKGKTIIELTNVK
+1 MKGKTIIELTDVK
-14 TKETEKLEDNN
+14 TKKKEVLKDDN
-25 LVTDV
+25 LVTDIL
-30 VEKILTLNP
+30 EKILTLNP
-39 NGLVTN
+39 NGLLTN
-45 INRETFY
+45 INKDTFY
-52 PIVEKILGGIM
+52 PIVEKIVGGIL
-63 LFKDRITEDKAT
+63 LFKDKITEDKNT
-75 SFISTSNECVG
+75 SFVSTSNECIG
-86 YAGQGEGVQDNPFQ
+86 YAGQVEGVQENPLQ

-114 YKFVWDFATSKANG
+114 YKFVWDFGTSKANG

-134 LTNAKAGDGYFGTKQ
+134 LTNAKAGGGYFGTKSNG
-149 DESTNRIILGKY
+149 ETNRIKLGEDKY
-161 KYKLNSDD
+161 LIKDTD
-169 KEMKKKYVNAVE
+169 TEMKKKYVNVVE
-181 ANFEENYIVSIIPE
+181 ANFEENYIVSIVPE
-195 SDHLRIVKTREPLL
+195 SEYLRIIKSREPLL
-209 NFRLSDDLTF
+209 NFRLDDSLSF
-219 LKEKPLK
+219 LAEKNIT
-226 ETKIRYK
+226 ETKIKYK
-233 KSYGTYGVCIYAD
+233 KSYGTYGVCIYVDA
-246 SENYYFLKAEVRSGN
+246 ENYYLLKTSTSGGN
-261 TNVTKLKIKKQD
+261 TNVTKLKINKANN
-273 LSFEESE
+273 STEETE
-280 FTLENVSVDRL
+280 FTLENVKIENI

-296 EYYDYYRNIKS
+296 DYDYYRTIKS
-307 VLRDGYVYAVN
+307 VLRGGYVYAVST
-318 NDDKYI
+318 DEKYV

-338 DVKFTLKTGTV
+338 EPKFTLKTGSV
-349 SNHTTGTTMYL
+349 SSHTTGCGMYI

-394 SYGPFLLGYFGNG
+394 SYGPFLLGYFANG

>member
-1 MKGKTIIELTNVK
+1 MKGKTIIELTDVK
-14 TKETEKLEDNN
+14 TKKKEVLKDDN

-30 VEKILTLNP
+30 LEKILTLNP
-39 NGLVTN
+39 NGLLTN
-45 INRETFY
+45 INKDTFY
-52 PIVEKILGGIM
+52 PIVEKIVGGIL
-63 LFKDRITEDKAT
+63 LFKDKITEDKNT
-75 SFISTSNECVG
+75 SFVSTSNECIG
-86 YAGQGEGVQDNPFQ
+86 YAGQVEGVQENSLQ

-114 YKFVWDFATSKANG
+114 YKFVWDFGTSKANG

-134 LTNAKAGDGYFGTKQ
+134 LTNAKAGGGYFGTKSNG
-149 DESTNRIILGKY
+149 ETNRIKLGEDKY
-161 KYKLNSDD
+161 LIKNTDT
-169 KEMKKKYVNAVE
+169 EMKKKYVNVVE
-181 ANFEENYIVSIIPE
+181 ANFEENYIVSIVPE
-195 SDHLRIVKTREPLL
+195 SDYLRIIKSREPLL
-209 NFRLSDDLTF
+209 NFRLDDSLSF
-219 LKEKPLK
+219 LNEKNIT
-226 ETKIRYK
+226 ETKIKYK
-233 KSYGTYGVCIYAD
+233 KSYGTYGVCIYVDA
-246 SENYYFLKAEVRSGN
+246 ENYYLLKTSTSGGN
-261 TNVTKLKIKKQD
+261 TNVTKLKINKANN
-273 LSFEESE
+273 SIEETE
-280 FTLENVSVDRL
+280 FTLENVKIENI

-296 EYYDYYRNIKS
+296 DYDYYRTIKS
-307 VLRDGYVYAVN
+307 VLRGGYVYAAST
-318 NDDKYI
+318 DEKYV

-338 DVKFTLKTGTV
+338 EPKFTLKTGSV
-349 SNHTTGTTMYL
+349 SSHTTGCGMYI

-394 SYGPFLLGYFGNG
+394 SYGPFLLGYFANG

>member
-1 MKGKTIIELTNVK
+1 MKGKTIIELTDVK
-14 TKETEKLEDNN
+14 TKKKEVLKDDN

-30 VEKILTLNP
+30 LEKILTLNP
-39 NGLVTN
+39 NGLLTN
-45 INRETFY
+45 INKDTFY
-52 PIVEKILGGIM
+52 PIVEKIVGGIL
-63 LFKDRITEDKAT
+63 LFKDKITEDKNT
-75 SFISTSNECVG
+75 SFVSTSNECIG
-86 YAGQGEGVQDNPFQ
+86 YAGQVEGVQENPLQ

-114 YKFVWDFATSKANG
+114 YKFVWDFGTSKANG

-134 LTNAKAGDGYFGTKQ
+134 LTNAKAGGGYFGTKSNG
-149 DESTNRIILGKY
+149 ETNRIKLGEDKY
-161 KYKLNSDD
+161 LIKNTDT
-169 KEMKKKYVNAVE
+169 EMKKKYVNVVE
-181 ANFEENYIVSIIPE
+181 ANFEENYIVSIVPE
-195 SDHLRIVKTREPLL
+195 SDHLRIIKSREPLL
-209 NFRLSDDLTF
+209 NFRLDDSLSF
-219 LKEKPLK
+219 LNEKNIT
-226 ETKIRYK
+226 ETKIKYK
-233 KSYGTYGVCIYAD
+233 KSYGTYGVCIYVDA
-246 SENYYFLKAEVRSGN
+246 ENYYLLKTSTSGGN
-261 TNVTKLKIKKQD
+261 TNVTKLKINKANN
-273 LSFEESE
+273 SIEETE
-280 FTLENVSVDRL
+280 FTLENVKIENI

-296 EYYDYYRNIKS
+296 DYDYYRTIKS
-307 VLRDGYVYAVN
+307 VLRGGYVYAVST
-318 NDDKYI
+318 DEKYV

-338 DVKFTLKTGTV
+338 EPKFTLRTGSV
-349 SNHTTGTTMYL
+349 SSHTTGCGMYI

-394 SYGPFLLGYFGNG
+394 SYGPFLLGYFANG

>member
-1 MKGKTIIELTNVK
+1 MKGKTIIELTDVK
-14 TKETEKLEDNN
+14 TKKKEVLKDDN

-30 VEKILTLNP
+30 LEKILTLNP
-39 NGLVTN
+39 NGLLTN
-45 INRETFY
+45 INKDTFY
-52 PIVEKILGGIM
+52 PIVEKIVGGIL
-63 LFKDRITEDKAT
+63 LFKDKITEDKNT
-75 SFISTSNECVG
+75 SFVTTSNECIG
-86 YAGQGEGVQDNPFQ
+86 YAGQVEGVQENPLQ

-114 YKFVWDFATSKANG
+114 YKFVWDFGTSKANG

-134 LTNAKAGDGYFGTKQ
+134 LTNAKAGGGYFGTKSNG
-149 DESTNRIILGKY
+149 ETNRIKLGEDKY
-161 KYKLNSDD
+161 LIKDTD
-169 KEMKKKYVNAVE
+169 TEMKKKYVNVVE
-181 ANFEENYIVSIIPE
+181 ANFEENYIVSIVPE
-195 SDHLRIVKTREPLL
+195 SDHLRIIKSREPLL
-209 NFRLSDDLTF
+209 NFRLDDSLSF
-219 LKEKPLK
+219 LNEKNIT
-226 ETKIRYK
+226 ETKIKYK
-233 KSYGTYGVCIYAD
+233 KSYGTYGVCVYVDA
-246 SENYYFLKAEVRSGN
+246 ENYYLLKTSTSGGN
-261 TNVTKLKIKKQD
+261 TNVTKLKINKANN
-273 LSFEESE
+273 SIEETE
-280 FTLENVSVDRL
+280 FTLENVKIENI

-296 EYYDYYRNIKS
+296 DYDYYRTIKS
-307 VLRDGYVYAVN
+307 VLRGGYVYAVST
-318 NDDKYI
+318 DEKYV

-338 DVKFTLKTGTV
+338 EPKFTLKTGSV
-349 SNHTTGTTMYL
+349 SSHTTGCGMYI

-394 SYGPFLLGYFGNG
+394 SYGPFLLGYFANG

>member
-1 MKGKTIIELTNVK
+1 MKGKTIIELTDVK
-14 TKETEKLEDNN
+14 TKKKEVLKDDN

-30 VEKILTLNP
+30 LEKILTLNP
-39 NGLVTN
+39 NGLLTN
-45 INRETFY
+45 INKDTFY
-52 PIVEKILGGIM
+52 PIVEKIVGGIL
-63 LFKDRITEDKAT
+63 LFKDKITEDKNT
-75 SFISTSNECVG
+75 SFVSTSNECIG
-86 YAGQGEGVQDNPFQ
+86 YAGQVEGVQENPLQ

-114 YKFVWDFATSKANG
+114 YKFVWDFGTSKANG

-134 LTNAKAGDGYFGTKQ
+134 LTNAKAGGGYFGTKSNG
-149 DESTNRIILGKY
+149 ETNRIKLGEDKY
-161 KYKLNSDD
+161 LIKDTD
-169 KEMKKKYVNAVE
+169 TEMKKKYVNVIE
-181 ANFEENYIVSIIPE
+181 ANFEENYIVSIVPE
-195 SDHLRIVKTREPLL
+195 SDHLRIIKSREPLL
-209 NFRLSDDLTF
+209 NFRLDDSLSF
-219 LKEKPLK
+219 LDEKNIT
-226 ETKIRYK
+226 ETKIKYK
-233 KSYGTYGVCIYAD
+233 KSYGTYGVCIYVDA
-246 SENYYFLKAEVRSGN
+246 ENYYLLKTSTSGGN
-261 TNVTKLKIKKQD
+261 TNVTKLKINKANN
-273 LSFEESE
+273 SIEETE
-280 FTLENVSVDRL
+280 FTLENVKIENI
-291 GSYSL
+291 GGYSL
-296 EYYDYYRNIKS
+296 DYDYYRTIKS
-307 VLRDGYVYAVN
+307 VLRGGYVYAVST
-318 NDDKYI
+318 DEKYI

-338 DVKFTLKTGTV
+338 EPKFTLKTGSV
-349 SNHTTGTTMYL
+349 SSHTTGCGMYI

-394 SYGPFLLGYFGNG
+394 SYGPFLLGYFANG

>member
-1 MKGKTIIELTNVK
+1 MKGKTIIELTDVK
-14 TKETEKLEDNN
+14 TKKKEVLKDDN

-30 VEKILTLNP
+30 LEKILTLNP
-39 NGLVTN
+39 NGLLTN
-45 INRETFY
+45 INKDTFY
-52 PIVEKILGGIM
+52 PIVEKIVGGIL
-63 LFKDRITEDKAT
+63 LFKDKITEDKNT
-75 SFISTSNECVG
+75 SFVSTSNECIG
-86 YAGQGEGVQDNPFQ
+86 YAGQVEGVQENPLQ

-114 YKFVWDFATSKANG
+114 YKFVWDFGTSKANG

-134 LTNAKAGDGYFGTKQ
+134 LTNAKAGGGYFGTKSNG
-149 DESTNRIILGKY
+149 ETNRIKLGEDKY
-161 KYKLNSDD
+161 LIKNTDT
-169 KEMKKKYVNAVE
+169 EMKKKYVNVVE
-181 ANFEENYIVSIIPE
+181 ANFEENYIVSIVPE
-195 SDHLRIVKTREPLL
+195 SDYLRIIKSREPLL
-209 NFRLSDDLTF
+209 NFRLDDSLSF
-219 LKEKPLK
+219 LNEKNIT
-226 ETKIRYK
+226 ETKIKYK
-233 KSYGTYGVCIYAD
+233 KSYGTYGVCIYVD
-246 SENYYFLKAEVRSGN
+246 GENYYLLKTTTSGGN
-261 TNVTKLKIKKQD
+261 TNVTKLKINKANN
-273 LSFEESE
+273 SIEETE
-280 FTLENVSVDRL
+280 FTLENVKIENI

-296 EYYDYYRNIKS
+296 DYDYYRTIKS
-307 VLRDGYVYAVN
+307 VLRGGYVYAVST
-318 NDDKYI
+318 DEKYV

-338 DVKFTLKTGTV
+338 EPKFTLKTGSV
-349 SNHTTGTTMYL
+349 SSHTTGCGMYI

-394 SYGPFLLGYFGNG
+394 SYGPFLLGYFANG

>member
-1 MKGKTIIELTNVK
+1 MKGKTIIELTDVK
-14 TKETEKLEDNN
+14 TKKKEVLKDDN

-30 VEKILTLNP
+30 LEKILTLNP
-39 NGLVTN
+39 NGLLTN
-45 INRETFY
+45 INKDTFY
-52 PIVEKILGGIM
+52 PIVEKIVGGIL
-63 LFKDRITEDKAT
+63 LFKDKITEDKNT
-75 SFISTSNECVG
+75 SFVSTSNECIG
-86 YAGQGEGVQDNPFQ
+86 YAGQVEGVQENPLQ

-114 YKFVWDFATSKANG
+114 YKFVWDFGTSKANG

-134 LTNAKAGDGYFGTKQ
+134 LTNAKAGGGYFGTKSNG
-149 DESTNRIILGKY
+149 ETNRIKLGEDKY
-161 KYKLNSDD
+161 LIKDTD
-169 KEMKKKYVNAVE
+169 TEMKKKYVNVVE
-181 ANFEENYIVSIIPE
+181 ANFEENYIVSIVPE
-195 SDHLRIVKTREPLL
+195 SDHLRIIKSREPLL
-209 NFRLSDDLTF
+209 NFRLDDSLSF
-219 LKEKPLK
+219 LDEKNIT
-226 ETKIRYK
+226 ETKIKYK
-233 KSYGTYGVCIYAD
+233 KSYGTYGVCIYVDA
-246 SENYYFLKAEVRSGN
+246 ENYYLLETSTSGGN
-261 TNVTKLKIKKQD
+261 TNVTKLKINKANN
-273 LSFEESE
+273 SIEETE
-280 FTLENVSVDRL
+280 FTLENVKIENI
-291 GSYSL
+291 GGYSL
-296 EYYDYYRNIKS
+296 DYDYYRTIKS
-307 VLRDGYVYAVN
+307 VLRGGYVYAVST
-318 NDDKYI
+318 DEKYI

-338 DVKFTLKTGTV
+338 EPKFTLKTGSV
-349 SNHTTGTTMYL
+349 SSHTTGCGMYI

-394 SYGPFLLGYFGNG
+394 SYGPFLLGYFANG

>member
-1 MKGKTIIELTNVK
+1 MKGKTIIELTDVK
-14 TKETEKLEDNN
+14 TKKKEVLKDDN

-30 VEKILTLNP
+30 LEKILTLNP
-39 NGLVTN
+39 NGLLTN
-45 INRETFY
+45 INKDTFY
-52 PIVEKILGGIM
+52 PIVEKIVGGIL
-63 LFKDRITEDKAT
+63 LFKDKITEDKNT
-75 SFISTSNECVG
+75 SFVSTSNECIG
-86 YAGQGEGVQDNPFQ
+86 YAGQVEGVQENPLQ

-114 YKFVWDFATSKANG
+114 YKFVWDFGTSKANG

-134 LTNAKAGDGYFGTKQ
+134 LTNAKAGGGYFGTKSNG
-149 DESTNRIILGKY
+149 ETNRIKLGEDKY
-161 KYKLNSDD
+161 LIKDTD
-169 KEMKKKYVNAVE
+169 TEMKKKYVNVVE
-181 ANFEENYIVSIIPE
+181 ANFEENYIVSIVPE
-195 SDHLRIVKTREPLL
+195 SDHLRIIKSREPLL
-209 NFRLSDDLTF
+209 NFRLDDSLSF
-219 LKEKPLK
+219 LDEKNIT
-226 ETKIRYK
+226 ETKIKYK
-233 KSYGTYGVCIYAD
+233 KSYGTYGVCIYVDA
-246 SENYYFLKAEVRSGN
+246 ENYYLLKTSTSGGN
-261 TNVTKLKIKKQD
+261 TNVTKLKINKENN
-273 LSFEESE
+273 SIEETE
-280 FTLENVSVDRL
+280 FILENVKIENI

-296 EYYDYYRNIKS
+296 DYDYYRTIKS
-307 VLRDGYVYAVN
+307 VLRGGYVYAVST
-318 NDDKYI
+318 DEKYV

-338 DVKFTLKTGTV
+338 EPKFTLKTGSV
-349 SNHTTGTTMYL
+349 SSHTTGCGMYI

-394 SYGPFLLGYFGNG
+394 NYGPFLLGYFANG

>member
-1 MKGKTIIELTNVK
+1 MKGKTIIELTDVK
-14 TKETEKLEDNN
+14 TKKKEVLKDDN

-30 VEKILTLNP
+30 LEKILTLNP
-39 NGLVTN
+39 NGLLTN
-45 INRETFY
+45 INKDTFY
-52 PIVEKILGGIM
+52 PIVEKIVGGIL
-63 LFKDRITEDKAT
+63 LFKDKITEDKNT
-75 SFISTSNECVG
+75 SFVSTSNECIG
-86 YAGQGEGVQDNPFQ
+86 YAGQVEGVQENPLQ

-114 YKFVWDFATSKANG
+114 YKFVWDFGTSKANG

-134 LTNAKAGDGYFGTKQ
+134 LTNSKAGGGYFGTKSNG
-149 DESTNRIILGKY
+149 ETNRIKLGEDKY
-161 KYKLNSDD
+161 LIKNADT
-169 KEMKKKYVNAVE
+169 EMKKKYVNVVE
-181 ANFEENYIVSIIPE
+181 ANFEENYIVSIVPE
-195 SDHLRIVKTREPLL
+195 SDHLRIIKSREPLL
-209 NFRLSDDLTF
+209 NFRLDDSLSF
-219 LKEKPLK
+219 LNEKNIT
-226 ETKIRYK
+226 ETKIKYK
-233 KSYGTYGVCIYAD
+233 KSYGTYGVCIYVDA
-246 SENYYFLKAEVRSGN
+246 ENYYLLKTSTSGGN
-261 TNVTKLKIKKQD
+261 TNVTKLKINKANN
-273 LSFEESE
+273 SIEETE
-280 FTLENVSVDRL
+280 FTLENVKIENI
-291 GSYSL
+291 GGYSL
-296 EYYDYYRNIKS
+296 DYDYYRTIKS
-307 VLRDGYVYAVN
+307 VLRGGYVYAVST
-318 NDDKYI
+318 DEKYV

-338 DVKFTLKTGTV
+338 EPKFTLKTGSV
-349 SNHTTGTTMYL
+349 SSHTTGCGMYI

-394 SYGPFLLGYFGNG
+394 SYGPFLLGYFANG

>member
-1 MKGKTIIELTNVK
+1 MKGKTIIELTDVK
-14 TKETEKLEDNN
+14 TKKKEVLKDDN

-30 VEKILTLNP
+30 LEKILTLNP
-39 NGLVTN
+39 NGLLTN
-45 INRETFY
+45 INKDTFY
-52 PIVEKILGGIM
+52 PIVEKIVGGIL
-63 LFKDRITEDKAT
+63 LFKDKITEDKNT
-75 SFISTSNECVG
+75 SFVSTSNECIG
-86 YAGQGEGVQDNPFQ
+86 YAGQVEGVQENPLQ

-114 YKFVWDFATSKANG
+114 YKFVWDFGTSKANG

-134 LTNAKAGDGYFGTKQ
+134 LTNAKAGGGYFGTKSNG
-149 DESTNRIILGKY
+149 ETNRIKLGEDKY
-161 KYKLNSDD
+161 LIKDTD
-169 KEMKKKYVNAVE
+169 TEMKKKYVNVVE
-181 ANFEENYIVSIIPE
+181 ANFEENYIVSIVPE
-195 SDHLRIVKTREPLL
+195 SDHLRIIKSREPLL
-209 NFRLSDDLTF
+209 NFRLDDSLSF
-219 LKEKPLK
+219 LDEKNIT
-226 ETKIRYK
+226 ETKIKYK
-233 KSYGTYGVCIYAD
+233 KSYGTYGVCIYVDA
-246 SENYYFLKAEVRSGN
+246 ENYYLLKTSTSGGN
-261 TNVTKLKIKKQD
+261 TNVTKLKINKANN
-273 LSFEESE
+273 SIEETE
-280 FTLENVSVDRL
+280 FTLENVKIENI
-291 GSYSL
+291 GGYSL
-296 EYYDYYRNIKS
+296 DYDYYRTIKS
-307 VLRDGYVYAVN
+307 VLRGGYVYAVST
-318 NDDKYI
+318 DEKYI

-338 DVKFTLKTGTV
+338 EAKFTLKTGSV
-349 SNHTTGTTMYL
+349 SSHTTGCGMYI

-394 SYGPFLLGYFGNG
+394 SYGPFLLGYFANG

>member
-1 MKGKTIIELTNVK
+1 MKGKTIIELTDVK
-14 TKETEKLEDNN
+14 TKKKEVLKDDN

-30 VEKILTLNP
+30 LEKILTLNP
-39 NGLVTN
+39 NGLLIN
-45 INRETFY
+45 INKDTFY
-52 PIVEKILGGIM
+52 PIVEKIVGGIL
-63 LFKDRITEDKAT
+63 LFKDKITEDKNT
-75 SFISTSNECVG
+75 SFVSTSNECIG
-86 YAGQGEGVQDNPFQ
+86 YAGQEEGVQENPLQ

-114 YKFVWDFATSKANG
+114 YKFVWDFGTSKANG

-134 LTNAKAGDGYFGTKQ
+134 LTNAKAGGGYFGTKSNG
-149 DESTNRIILGKY
+149 ETNRIKLGEDKY
-161 KYKLNSDD
+161 LIKNTDT
-169 KEMKKKYVNAVE
+169 EMKKKYVNVVE
-181 ANFEENYIVSIIPE
+181 ANFEENYIVSIVPE
-195 SDHLRIVKTREPLL
+195 SDHLRIIKSREPLL
-209 NFRLSDDLTF
+209 NFRLDDSLSF
-219 LKEKPLK
+219 LDEKNIT
-226 ETKIRYK
+226 ETKIKYK
-233 KSYGTYGVCIYAD
+233 KSYGTYGVCIYVDA
-246 SENYYFLKAEVRSGN
+246 ENYYLLKTSTSGGN
-261 TNVTKLKIKKQD
+261 TNVTKLKINKANN
-273 LSFEESE
+273 SIEETE
-280 FTLENVSVDRL
+280 FTLENVKIENI

-296 EYYDYYRNIKS
+296 DYDYYRTIKS
-307 VLRDGYVYAVN
+307 VLRGGYVYAVST
-318 NDDKYI
+318 DEKYV

-338 DVKFTLKTGTV
+338 EPKFTLKTGSV
-349 SNHTTGTTMYL
+349 SSHTTGCGMYI

-375 DKVTE
+375 DTVTE

-394 SYGPFLLGYFGNG
+394 SYGPFLLGYFANG

>member
-1 MKGKTIIELTNVK
+1 MKGKTIIELTDVK
-14 TKETEKLEDNN
+14 TKKKEVLKDDN

-30 VEKILTLNP
+30 LEKILTLNP
-39 NGLVTN
+39 NGLLTN
-45 INRETFY
+45 INKDTFY
-52 PIVEKILGGIM
+52 PIVEKIVGGIL
-63 LFKDRITEDKAT
+63 LFKDKITEDKNT
-75 SFISTSNECVG
+75 SFVSTSNECIG
-86 YAGQGEGVQDNPFQ
+86 YAGQVEGIQENPLQ

-114 YKFVWDFATSKANG
+114 YKFVWDFGTSKANG

-134 LTNAKAGDGYFGTKQ
+134 LTNAKAGGGYFGTKSNG
-149 DESTNRIILGKY
+149 ETNRIKLGEDKY
-161 KYKLNSDD
+161 LIKNTDT
-169 KEMKKKYVNAVE
+169 EMKKKYVNVVE
-181 ANFEENYIVSIIPE
+181 ANFEENYIVSIVPE
-195 SDHLRIVKTREPLL
+195 SDHLRIIKSREPLL
-209 NFRLSDDLTF
+209 NFRLDDSLSF
-219 LKEKPLK
+219 LNEKNIT
-226 ETKIRYK
+226 ETKIKYK
-233 KSYGTYGVCIYAD
+233 KSYGTYGVCIYVDA
-246 SENYYFLKAEVRSGN
+246 ENYYLLKTSTSGGN
-261 TNVTKLKIKKQD
+261 TNVTKLKINKANN
-273 LSFEESE
+273 SIEETE
-280 FTLENVSVDRL
+280 FTLENVKIENI
-291 GSYSL
+291 GGYSL
-296 EYYDYYRNIKS
+296 DYDYYRTIKS
-307 VLRDGYVYAVN
+307 VLRGGYVYAVST
-318 NDDKYI
+318 DEKYV

-338 DVKFTLKTGTV
+338 EPKFTLKTGSV
-349 SNHTTGTTMYL
+349 SSHTTGCGMYI

-394 SYGPFLLGYFGNG
+394 SYGPFLLGYFANG

>member
-1 MKGKTIIELTNVK
+1 MKGKTIIELTDVK
-14 TKETEKLEDNN
+14 TKKKEVLKDDN

-30 VEKILTLNP
+30 LEKILTLNP
-39 NGLVTN
+39 NGLLTN
-45 INRETFY
+45 INKDTFY
-52 PIVEKILGGIM
+52 PIVEKIVGGIL
-63 LFKDRITEDKAT
+63 LFKDKITEDKNT
-75 SFISTSNECVG
+75 SFVSTSNECIG
-86 YAGQGEGVQDNPFQ
+86 YAGQVEGVQENPLQ

-114 YKFVWDFATSKANG
+114 YKFVWDFGTSKANG

-134 LTNAKAGDGYFGTKQ
+134 LTNAKAGGGYFGTKSNG
-149 DESTNRIILGKY
+149 ETNRIKLGEDKY
-161 KYKLNSDD
+161 LIKNTDT
-169 KEMKKKYVNAVE
+169 EMKKKYVNVVE
-181 ANFEENYIVSIIPE
+181 ANFEENYIVSIVPE
-195 SDHLRIVKTREPLL
+195 SDYLRIIKSREPLL
-209 NFRLSDDLTF
+209 NFRLDDSLSF
-219 LKEKPLK
+219 LAEKNIT
-226 ETKIRYK
+226 ETKIKYK
-233 KSYGTYGVCIYAD
+233 KSYGTYGVCIYVDA
-246 SENYYFLKAEVRSGN
+246 ENYYLLKTSTSGGN
-261 TNVTKLKIKKQD
+261 TNVTKLKINKANN
-273 LSFEESE
+273 SIEETE
-280 FTLENVSVDRL
+280 FTLENVKIENI
-291 GSYSL
+291 GGYSL
-296 EYYDYYRNIKS
+296 DYDYYRTIKS
-307 VLRDGYVYAVN
+307 VLRGGYVYAVST
-318 NDDKYI
+318 DEKYV

-338 DVKFTLKTGTV
+338 EPKFTLKTGSV
-349 SNHTTGTTMYL
+349 SSHTTGCGMYI

-394 SYGPFLLGYFGNG
+394 SYGPFLLGYFANG

>member
-1 MKGKTIIELTNVK
+1 MKGKTIIELTDVK
-14 TKETEKLEDNN
+14 TKKKEVLKDDN

-30 VEKILTLNP
+30 LEKILTLNP
-39 NGLVTN
+39 NGLLTN
-45 INRETFY
+45 INKDTFY
-52 PIVEKILGGIM
+52 PIVEKIVGGIL
-63 LFKDRITEDKAT
+63 LFKDKITEDKNT
-75 SFISTSNECVG
+75 SFVSTSNECIG
-86 YAGQGEGVQDNPFQ
+86 YAGQVEGVQENPLQ

-114 YKFVWDFATSKANG
+114 YKFVWDFGTSKANG

-134 LTNAKAGDGYFGTKQ
+134 LTNAKAGGGYFGTKSNG
-149 DESTNRIILGKY
+149 ETNRIKLGEDKY
-161 KYKLNSDD
+161 PIKNTDT
-169 KEMKKKYVNAVE
+169 EMKKKYVNVVE
-181 ANFEENYIVSIIPE
+181 ANFEENYIVSIVPE
-195 SDHLRIVKTREPLL
+195 SDYLRIIKSREPLL
-209 NFRLSDDLTF
+209 NFRLDDSLSF
-219 LKEKPLK
+219 LNEKNIT
-226 ETKIRYK
+226 ETKIKYK
-233 KSYGTYGVCIYAD
+233 KSYGTYGVCVYVEA
-246 SENYYFLKAEVRSGN
+246 ENYYLLKTSTSGGN
-261 TNVTKLKIKKQD
+261 TNVTKLKINKANN
-273 LSFEESE
+273 SIEETE
-280 FTLENVSVDRL
+280 FTLENVKIENI

-296 EYYDYYRNIKS
+296 DYDYYRTIKS
-307 VLRDGYVYAVN
+307 VLRGGYVYAVST
-318 NDDKYI
+318 DEKYV

-338 DVKFTLKTGTV
+338 EPKFTLKTGSV
-349 SNHTTGTTMYL
+349 SSHTTGCGMYI

-394 SYGPFLLGYFGNG
+394 SYGPFLLGYFANG

>member
-1 MKGKTIIELTNVK
+1 MKGKTIIELTDVK
-14 TKETEKLEDNN
+14 TKKKEVLKDDN

-30 VEKILTLNP
+30 LEKILTLNP
-39 NGLVTN
+39 NGLLTN
-45 INRETFY
+45 INKDTFY
-52 PIVEKILGGIM
+52 PIVEKIVGGIL
-63 LFKDRITEDKAT
+63 LFKDKITEDKNT
-75 SFISTSNECVG
+75 SFVSTSNECIG
-86 YAGQGEGVQDNPFQ
+86 YAGQVEGVQENPLQ

-114 YKFVWDFATSKANG
+114 YKFVWDFGTSKANG

-134 LTNAKAGDGYFGTKQ
+134 LTNAKAGGGYFGTKSNG
-149 DESTNRIILGKY
+149 ETNRIKLGEDKY
-161 KYKLNSDD
+161 LIKNKDT
-169 KEMKKKYVNAVE
+169 EMKKKYVNVVE
-181 ANFEENYIVSIIPE
+181 ANFEENYIVSIVPE
-195 SDHLRIVKTREPLL
+195 SDYLRIIKSREPLL
-209 NFRLSDDLTF
+209 NFRLDDSLSF
-219 LKEKPLK
+219 LDEKNIT
-226 ETKIRYK
+226 ETKIKYK
-233 KSYGTYGVCIYAD
+233 KSYGTYGVCIYVDA
-246 SENYYFLKAEVRSGN
+246 ENYYLLKTSTSGGN
-261 TNVTKLKIKKQD
+261 TNVTKLKINKANN
-273 LSFEESE
+273 SMEETE
-280 FTLENVSVDRL
+280 FTLENVKIENI

-296 EYYDYYRNIKS
+296 DYDYYRTIKS
-307 VLRDGYVYAVN
+307 VLRGGYVYAVST
-318 NDDKYI
+318 DEKYV

-338 DVKFTLKTGTV
+338 EPKFTLKTG
-349 SNHTTGTTMYL
+349 SISSHTTGCGMYI

-394 SYGPFLLGYFGNG
+394 SYGPFLLGYFANG

>member
-1 MKGKTIIELTNVK
+1 MKGKTIIELTDVK
-14 TKETEKLEDNN
+14 TKKKEVLKDDN

-30 VEKILTLNP
+30 LEKILTLNP
-39 NGLVTN
+39 NGLLTN
-45 INRETFY
+45 INKDTFY
-52 PIVEKILGGIM
+52 PIVEKIVGGIL
-63 LFKDRITEDKAT
+63 LFKDKITEDKNT
-75 SFISTSNECVG
+75 SFVSTSNECIG
-86 YAGQGEGVQDNPFQ
+86 YAGQVEGVQENPLQ

-114 YKFVWDFATSKANG
+114 YKFVWDFGTSKANG

-134 LTNAKAGDGYFGTKQ
+134 LTNAKAGGGYFGTKSNG
-149 DESTNRIILGKY
+149 ETNRIKLGEDKY
-161 KYKLNSDD
+161 LIKNTDT
-169 KEMKKKYVNAVE
+169 EMKKKYVNVVE
-181 ANFEENYIVSIIPE
+181 ANFEENYIVSIVPE
-195 SDHLRIVKTREPLL
+195 SDHLRIIKSREPLL
-209 NFRLSDDLTF
+209 NFRLDDSLSF
-219 LKEKPLK
+219 LDEKNIT
-226 ETKIRYK
+226 ETKIKYK
-233 KSYGTYGVCIYAD
+233 KSYGTYGVCIYVDA
-246 SENYYFLKAEVRSGN
+246 ENYYLLKTTTSGGN
-261 TNVTKLKIKKQD
+261 TNVTKLKINKANN
-273 LSFEESE
+273 SIEETE
-280 FTLENVSVDRL
+280 FTLENVKIENI

-296 EYYDYYRNIKS
+296 DYDYYRTIKS
-307 VLRDGYVYAVN
+307 VLRGGYVYAVST
-318 NDDKYI
+318 DEKYV

-338 DVKFTLKTGTV
+338 EPKFTLKTGSV
-349 SNHTTGTTMYL
+349 SSHTTGCGMYI

-394 SYGPFLLGYFGNG
+394 SYGPFLLGYFANG

>member
-1 MKGKTIIELTNVK
+1 MKGKTIIELTDVK
-14 TKETEKLEDNN
+14 TKKKEVLKDGN

-30 VEKILTLNP
+30 LEKILTLNP
-39 NGLVTN
+39 NGLLTN
-45 INRETFY
+45 INKDTFY
-52 PIVEKILGGIM
+52 PIVEKIVGGIL
-63 LFKDRITEDKAT
+63 LFKDKITEDKNT
-75 SFISTSNECVG
+75 SFVTTSNECIG
-86 YAGQGEGVQDNPFQ
+86 YAGQVEGVQENSLQ

-114 YKFVWDFATSKANG
+114 YKFVWDFGTSKANG

-134 LTNAKAGDGYFGTKQ
+134 LTNAKAGGGYFGTKSNG
-149 DESTNRIILGKY
+149 ETNRIKLGEDKY
-161 KYKLNSDD
+161 LIKDTD
-169 KEMKKKYVNAVE
+169 TEMKKKYVNVVE
-181 ANFEENYIVSIIPE
+181 ANFEENYIVSIVPE
-195 SDHLRIVKTREPLL
+195 SDYLRIIKSREPLL
-209 NFRLSDDLTF
+209 NFRLDDSLSF
-219 LKEKPLK
+219 LNEKNIT
-226 ETKIRYK
+226 ETKIKYK
-233 KSYGTYGVCIYAD
+233 KSYGTYGVCIYVDA
-246 SENYYFLKAEVRSGN
+246 ENYYLLKTSTSGGN
-261 TNVTKLKIKKQD
+261 TNVTKLKINKANN
-273 LSFEESE
+273 SIEETE
-280 FTLENVSVDRL
+280 FTLENVKIENI
-291 GSYSL
+291 GGYSL
-296 EYYDYYRNIKS
+296 DYDYYRTIKS
-307 VLRDGYVYAVN
+307 VLRGGYVYAVST
-318 NDDKYI
+318 DEKYV

-338 DVKFTLKTGTV
+338 EPKFTLKTGSV
-349 SNHTTGTTMYL
+349 SSHTTGCGMYI

-394 SYGPFLLGYFGNG
+394 SYGPFLLGYFANG

>member
-1 MKGKTIIELTNVK
+1 MKGKTIIELTDVK
-14 TKETEKLEDNN
+14 TKKKEVLKDGN

-30 VEKILTLNP
+30 LEKILTLNP
-39 NGLVTN
+39 NGLLTN
-45 INRETFY
+45 INKDTFY
-52 PIVEKILGGIM
+52 PIVEKIVGGIL
-63 LFKDRITEDKAT
+63 LFKDKITEDKNT
-75 SFISTSNECVG
+75 SFVSTSNECIG
-86 YAGQGEGVQDNPFQ
+86 YAGQVEGVQENPLQ

-114 YKFVWDFATSKANG
+114 YKFVWDFGTSKANG

-134 LTNAKAGDGYFGTKQ
+134 LTNAKAGGGYFGTKSNG
-149 DESTNRIILGKY
+149 ETNRIKLGEDKY
-161 KYKLNSDD
+161 LIKNTDT
-169 KEMKKKYVNAVE
+169 EMKKKYVNVVE
-181 ANFEENYIVSIIPE
+181 ANFEENYIVSIVPE
-195 SDHLRIVKTREPLL
+195 SDHLRIIKSREPLL
-209 NFRLSDDLTF
+209 NFRLDDSLSF
-219 LKEKPLK
+219 LDEKNIT
-226 ETKIRYK
+226 ETKIKYK
-233 KSYGTYGVCIYAD
+233 KSYGTYGVCIYVDA
-246 SENYYFLKAEVRSGN
+246 ENYYLLKTSTSGGN
-261 TNVTKLKIKKQD
+261 TNVTKLKINKANN
-273 LSFEESE
+273 SIEETE
-280 FTLENVSVDRL
+280 FTLENVKIENI

-296 EYYDYYRNIKS
+296 DYDYYRTIKS
-307 VLRDGYVYAVN
+307 VLRGGYVYAVST
-318 NDDKYI
+318 DEKYV

-338 DVKFTLKTGTV
+338 EPKFTLKTGSV
-349 SNHTTGTTMYL
+349 SSHTTGCGMYI

-375 DKVTE
+375 DTVTE

-394 SYGPFLLGYFGNG
+394 SYGPFLLGYFANG

>member
-1 MKGKTIIELTNVK
+1 MKGKTIIELTDVK
-14 TKETEKLEDNN
+14 TKKKEVLKDDN

-30 VEKILTLNP
+30 LEKILTLNP
-39 NGLVTN
+39 NGLLTN
-45 INRETFY
+45 INKDTFY
-52 PIVEKILGGIM
+52 PIVEKIVGGIL
-63 LFKDRITEDKAT
+63 LFKDKITEDKNT
-75 SFISTSNECVG
+75 SFVSTSNECIG
-86 YAGQGEGVQDNPFQ
+86 YAGQVEGVQENPLQ

-114 YKFVWDFATSKANG
+114 YKFVWDFGTSKANG

-134 LTNAKAGDGYFGTKQ
+134 LTNAKAGGGYFGTKSNG
-149 DESTNRIILGKY
+149 ETNRIKLGEDKY
-161 KYKLNSDD
+161 LIKDTD
-169 KEMKKKYVNAVE
+169 TEMKKKYVNVVE
-181 ANFEENYIVSIIPE
+181 ANFEENYIVSIVPE
-195 SDHLRIVKTREPLL
+195 SDHLRIIKSREPLL
-209 NFRLSDDLTF
+209 NFRLDDSLSF
-219 LKEKPLK
+219 LDEKNIT
-226 ETKIRYK
+226 ETKIKYK
-233 KSYGTYGVCIYAD
+233 KSYGTYGVCIYVDA
-246 SENYYFLKAEVRSGN
+246 ENYYLLKTSTSGGN
-261 TNVTKLKIKKQD
+261 TNVTKLKINKANN
-273 LSFEESE
+273 SIEETE
-280 FTLENVSVDRL
+280 FTLENVKIENI
-291 GSYSL
+291 GAYSL
-296 EYYDYYRNIKS
+296 DYDYYRTIKS
-307 VLRDGYVYAVN
+307 VLRGGYVYAVST
-318 NDDKYI
+318 DEKYV

-338 DVKFTLKTGTV
+338 EPKFTLKTGSV
-349 SNHTTGTTMYL
+349 SSHTTGCGMYI

-394 SYGPFLLGYFGNG
+394 SYGPFLLGYFANG